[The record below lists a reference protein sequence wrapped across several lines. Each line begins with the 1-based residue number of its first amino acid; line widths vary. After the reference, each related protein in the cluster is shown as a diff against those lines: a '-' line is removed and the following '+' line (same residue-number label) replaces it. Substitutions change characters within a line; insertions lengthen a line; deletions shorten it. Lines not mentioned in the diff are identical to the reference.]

1 MPSPTD
7 AWLWLQ
13 QNVIEIIAV
22 ICGLLYVYFTI
33 RENILLW
40 LFGII
45 SSALYI
51 QVFFVS
57 GIYAYSLLYVYYVL
71 IGVYGWYN
79 WGKADSGDNKLQI
92 RRTPTGL
99 LTGCIIMTIIIAV
112 PVYFAL
118 KRFTDSDMA
127 IADALLTSGGMI
139 ATWMLTQKYL
149 EQWLFWIVIDMA
161 SFGVMIFK
169 GLYPSSLLFLVYGVL
184 AVKGYLE
191 WRKSFRNALINDKSS
206 NYGS

>member
-1 MPSPTD
+1 MSYLSE

-13 QNVIEIIAV
+13 QNAIEIIAV
-22 ICGLLYVYFTI
+22 ICGLLYVFFTI

-51 QVFFVS
+51 QVFLSS
-57 GIYAYSLLYVYYVL
+57 GIYAYSLLYIYYVL

-79 WGKADSGDNKLQI
+79 WGRPDSGDNKLKI
-92 RRTPTGL
+92 RRTPVLL
-99 LTGCIIMTIIIAV
+99 LTGCIVMTIIIAV
-112 PVYFAL
+112 PVYYAL
-118 KRFTDSDMA
+118 IRFTDSDMA
-127 IADALLTSGGMI
+127 VTDALLTSGGMI
-139 ATWMLTQKYL
+139 ATWMLTQKYI

-169 GLYPSSLLFLVYGVL
+169 GLYPSSLLFLVYSVL
-184 AVKGYLE
+184 AVTGYLE
-191 WRKSFRNALINDKSS
+191 WRKSLRNT
-206 NYGS
+206 